1 MKPVYSKPLLKKG
14 LQFVMTAD
22 DFVGDFLKLDGSN
35 ANTTIDIQ
43 GEDLT
48 TTGDITAGNLA
59 ISNWNTAYTHSQLVT
74 GNPHDVDQSDV
85 GLSNVDNTSDANKPV
100 STATQTALDL
110 KVDENVDITPGT
122 KTKITYDAKGLVTAG
137 ADATTAD
144 IADSTNKR
152 YVTDAES
159 TVIDNTS
166 NTNTGDQDLSTLALK
181 SNVLELDNTDAFT
194 PDADYEPA
202 TKKYVDDNAGASP
215 LTTKGDLF
223 GYSTVDARIPIGTD
237 GFVLTADSAQGLG
250 LKWSAVAETGDVVGP
265 ASAVDDRIATFNGI
279 TGKLIQDGGSKI
291 ADVLARAN
299 HTGTQA
305 ASTISDFDT
314 EVGNNSAVSLNT
326 AKDTNVTT
334 NLSLGA
340 VNATTMVV
348 ASSDGTNAT
357 LIAAD
362 TDDAGLMTATQFD
375 KLAGIETAA
384 DVTDTA
390 NVTSAGALM
399 DSEVDADIKTLALPA
414 NTTITT
420 FGASLIDDA
429 DAGTARGTLDVDQ
442 SGTDNSTDVTL
453 AGTPDY
459 LTLSGQE
466 ITLNDINL
474 TTDVTGLLPSTNIAD
489 EYVKNAGDTMTGDL
503 GLGGVTPT
511 ATVHIGGTQAGGNR
525 LFLADGTIETSANF
539 QAVRIDPILEPGAT
553 ALHLYG
559 SLNNATVDNSS
570 NSINSLYGCQYKTV
584 LGASYSGTVTNSY
597 GLNVIDSAISG
608 AGTLTNNFGI
618 SVADMTA
625 GTNNYGIRTLVS
637 SGSNKFNI
645 YASGTAGNYFAGD
658 VGIGTNTPTTLLNI
672 DETRTEDTARTL
684 FSANQVWSPTTTT
697 GSVFPT
703 VFALTPSYGS
713 THSPASGFL
722 TGFRS
727 FASLNSSGVI
737 NVINLD
743 LLSSNKGSGTV
754 SYTRD
759 IWLRSAAN
767 SGGGTINTHYSIFIS
782 PQTAATTNYN
792 IYSSGTGKN
801 FFDNNVSIGTTANNS
816 RLTVADDI
824 TPSVDN
830 TYDIGSASF
839 RWDDIR
845 ATNGTIVTS
854 DLNDK
859 DQIED
864 SVLGLDFINALRPV
878 RYKWKDYT
886 SSEIREEIIGQNQT
900 PLEDGSG
907 GVDNTDIIESV
918 LVETEYT
925 HKRKHY
931 GMIAQEV
938 EQTLVDLGVSN
949 TDFAGLIID
958 ENGKYGLRYNE
969 FISPMVKAIQELYI
983 IIETQQA
990 RLNVLESL

>member
-1 MKPVYSKPLLKKG
+1 MSYKLNPLLPALFDIDNKRSETW
-14 LQFVMTAD
+14 LSSRY
-22 DFVGDFLKLDGSN
+22 LKLDGSN

-59 ISNWNTAYTHSQLVT
+59 IPNWNTAYTHSQLVT

-166 NTNTGDQDLSTLALK
+166 NTNTGDQDLSGLALK

-202 TKKYVDDNAGASP
+202 TKKYVDDNIGAGAVTSVN
-215 LTTKGDLF
+215 TQTG
-223 GYSTVDARIPIGTD
+223 VV
-237 GFVLTADSAQGLG
+237 VLDQ
-250 LKWSAVAETGDVVGP
+250 
-265 ASAVDDRIATFNGI
+265 DDI
-279 TGKLIQDGGSKI
+279 L
-291 ADVLARAN
+291 
-299 HTGTQA
+299 
-305 ASTISDFDT
+305 
-314 EVGNNSAVSLNT
+314 
-326 AKDTNVTT
+326 
-334 NLSLGA
+334 
-340 VNATTMVV
+340 
-348 ASSDGTNAT
+348 DGTANKQFSAT
-357 LIAAD
+357 E
-362 TDDAGLMTATQFD
+362 QS
-375 KLAGIETAA
+375 KLTGIEALA

-442 SGTDNSTDVTL
+442 AGTDNSTNVTL

-525 LFLADGTIETSANF
+525 LFLVDGTIETSANF

-597 GLNVIDSAISG
+597 GLHVIDSAISG

-618 SVADMTA
+618 SVADMTN

-645 YASGTAGNYFAGD
+645 YASGTADNYFAGD

-672 DETRTEDTARTL
+672 DETRTENTTRTL
-684 FSANQVWSPTTTT
+684 FLANQVWSPTTTT
-697 GSVFPT
+697 GSVYPT
-703 VFALTPSYGS
+703 VFSLKPTYDS
-713 THSPASGFL
+713 THSPATGFL

-737 NVINLD
+737 NVTNLD

-767 SGGGTINTHYSIFIS
+767 SGGGTINTHYSIFIN

-816 RLTVADDI
+816 RLTVADNI